1 MRPISLNVDIGE
13 GMPWDGALL
22 GIATAANVGCGAHAG
37 SFRNSVRVAHL
48 ARANGVAVG
57 AHPGYPDREGFGRR
71 SPSPEE
77 LIPWLDSIKQQLDQM
92 VNAQSIDYVK
102 PHGALYHD
110 LLDAENVQI
119 CEAFIEWLADHE
131 VPLMGMAG
139 THHQVIAD
147 HADVTFI
154 SEGFV
159 ERGYDEEGKLIA
171 RGLPGAELTELD
183 RICRQG
189 VALAEVGINSLCV
202 HGDRGGCVEIAQ
214 AVRATLETA
223 GYEMT

>member
-1 MRPISLNVDIGE
+1 
-13 GMPWDGALL
+13 
-22 GIATAANVGCGAHAG
+22 
-37 SFRNSVRVAHL
+37 
-48 ARANGVAVG
+48 
-57 AHPGYPDREGFGRR
+57 
-71 SPSPEE
+71 
-77 LIPWLDSIKQQLDQM
+77 M